1 MSESLKDQLN
11 RLYNDCGPAQE
22 DVYKHRHY
30 TIITRTGIEKT
41 MFAKKITITY
51 EVIHCSPEFAVI
63 KAHATM
69 PNALTVQT
77 FGSALYGGKIKD
89 EYGKFK
95 DIGNTTSRYII
106 EIAEKRAMSRAVL
119 KITNLYSEGVY
130 SEDEVDDIK
139 DFSPTHKEEP
149 TKKKITKKIFE
160 QMKQAITEG
169 KSAEVKKRLKDYVVS
184 PQQHAELNKLIGAT
198 ANQSASLLLDK

>member
-1 MSESLKDQLN
+1 
-11 RLYNDCGPAQE
+11 
-22 DVYKHRHY
+22 VYKHRHY

-41 MFAKKITITY
+41 MFSKQITISY

-63 KAHATM
+63 KANATM
-69 PNALTVQT
+69 PNALPVET
-77 FGSALYGGKIKD
+77 FGSALYGGKVKD

-130 SEDEVDDIK
+130 GEDEIDDLKSMDITPK
-139 DFSPTHKEEP
+139 QEP
-149 TKKKITKKIFE
+149 TKKKISKKIFD
-160 QMKQAITEG
+160 QMKQAISEG
-169 KSAEVKKRLKDYVVS
+169 KSSQVQKRLKDYIVS
-184 PQQHAELNKLIGAT
+184 PDQNKELKQLIGAKAT
-198 ANQSASLLLDK
+198 QLALDK

>member
-11 RLYNDCGPAQE
+11 RLYNDCGLAPE

-41 MFAKKITITY
+41 MFSKQITITY

-63 KAHATM
+63 KAHASM
-69 PNALTVQT
+69 PNALPVET
-77 FGSALYGGKIKD
+77 FGSALYGGKVKD

-119 KITNLYSEGVY
+119 KISNLYSESVY
-130 SEDEVDDIK
+130 GEDEIDDLKSMDITPK
-139 DFSPTHKEEP
+139 QEP
-149 TKKKITKKIFE
+149 TKMKITKKIFD
-160 QMKQAITEG
+160 QMKQAVTEG
-169 KSAEVKKRLKDYVVS
+169 KSSHVQKRLKDYIVS
-184 PQQHAELNKLIGAT
+184 PQQNKELKQLIGAKAT
-198 ANQSASLLLDK
+198 ELALDK

>member
-11 RLYNDCGPAQE
+11 RLYNDCGLAQE

-41 MFAKKITITY
+41 MFSKQITISY

-63 KAHATM
+63 KANATM
-69 PNALTVQT
+69 PNALPVET
-77 FGSALYGGKIKD
+77 FGSALYGGKVKD

-130 SEDEVDDIK
+130 GEDEIDDLKSMDITPK
-139 DFSPTHKEEP
+139 QEP
-149 TKKKITKKIFE
+149 TKKKISKKIFD
-160 QMKQAITEG
+160 QMKQAISEG
-169 KSAEVKKRLKDYVVS
+169 KSSQVQKRLKDYIVS
-184 PQQHAELNKLIGAT
+184 PDQNKELKQLIGAKAT
-198 ANQSASLLLDK
+198 QLALDK